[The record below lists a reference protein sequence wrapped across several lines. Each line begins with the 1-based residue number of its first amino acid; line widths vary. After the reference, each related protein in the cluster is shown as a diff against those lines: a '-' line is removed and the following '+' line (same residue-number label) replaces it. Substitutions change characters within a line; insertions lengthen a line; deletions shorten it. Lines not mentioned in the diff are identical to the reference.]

1 MLRQVLKS
9 KSKSEMVTELI
20 MSLLTLLLST
30 ILLRL
35 MWNKSLAKHVSVLK
49 PIGSLSDAFL
59 LSVSLAAIRGC

>member
-1 MLRQVLKS
+1 MLRQVLQS
-9 KSKSEMVTELI
+9 KTKSEMVTELI

-35 MWNKSLAKHVSVLK
+35 MWNKSLAKHVSILK
-49 PIGSLSDAFL
+49 PIGSLGDAFL